1 MSFPPENT
9 RFGFTLLWTL
19 ATFGGFLL
27 SLLLI
32 EVGEKP
38 DVGVIEAAIGGFAI
52 ALPQGCLL
60 KEPIFCIR
68 WILSS
73 LLGWSM
79 ITAIGIGA
87 VGWIVPSTQIF
98 PLRILSGAVYGAL
111 GGLGIGLAQW
121 LAIPQQMAW
130 RWIFVSS
137 ASWAVAVPVG
147 SAVGMI
153 LHRLTQLFFGE
164 VMGLAIT
171 WLLVGILTGI
181 NAHKLRCL
189 RRATPT

>member
-1 MSFPPENT
+1 M
-9 RFGFTLLWTL
+9 
-19 ATFGGFLL
+19 AY
-27 SLLLI
+27 LLLI

-38 DVGVIEAAIGGFAI
+38 DIGVLEAAIGGFAI

-60 KEPIFCIR
+60 KQPIFCIR

-73 LLGWSM
+73 LLGWSI

-87 VGWIVPSTQIF
+87 VGWIVPSTQIL
-98 PLRILSGAVYGAL
+98 PMRILSGAIYGAL
-111 GGLGIGLAQW
+111 GGMGIGFAQW
-121 LAIPQQMAW
+121 LAIPQPVAW

-147 SAVGMI
+147 STVGMI
-153 LHRLTQLFFGE
+153 WRGLTQLFFGE

-171 WLLVGILTGI
+171 WLLVGIFTGM

-189 RRATPT
+189 GRATPT

>member
-1 MSFPPENT
+1 MPFAPENT
-9 RFGFTLLWTL
+9 RFRFTLLWTL

-38 DVGVIEAAIGGFAI
+38 DVGVVEAAIGGSAI

-73 LLGWSM
+73 LLGWSI

-87 VGWIVPSTQIF
+87 VGWIVPSTQIL
-98 PLRILSGAVYGAL
+98 PLKILSGVIYGAL

-121 LAIPQQMAW
+121 LAIPQPMAW

-137 ASWAVAVPVG
+137 ASWAVAVPLG

-153 LHRLTQLFFGE
+153 LHRLTQLFLGE

-171 WLLVGILTGI
+171 WLLVGMLTGM
-181 NAHKLRCL
+181 NAQKLRS
-189 RRATPT
+189 